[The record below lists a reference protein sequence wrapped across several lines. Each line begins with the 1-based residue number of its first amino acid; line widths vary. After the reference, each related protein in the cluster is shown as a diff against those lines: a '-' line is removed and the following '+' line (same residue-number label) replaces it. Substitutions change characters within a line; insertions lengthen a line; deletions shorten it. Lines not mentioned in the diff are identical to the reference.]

1 MGADIYVYVYEFIF
15 FHFLQKRQGMDI
27 RLSSFE
33 EMGHVALM
41 IVLIFFDLTL

>member
-1 MGADIYVYVYEFIF
+1 MYMYMNLYSSTFSKND
-15 FHFLQKRQGMDI
+15 KGMDI